1 MPYVNKIEIMG
12 NLGKDPELRYLADQT
27 ATTSISVDKNKKW
40 RDKKTGQPQ
49 ESTEWFTVVLYGRQ
63 AETVCGYMKKGDC
76 IMVWGK
82 MKSRRYTGKD
92 GIERTVHEVIANEM
106 QIINTRQNTTA
117 TPQANA
123 PLSGG
128 LHDLM

>member
-27 ATTSISVDKNKKW
+27 ATTSISVAYTEKW
-40 RDKKTGQPQ
+40 RDKKTGQPP

>member
-27 ATTSISVDKNKKW
+27 ATTSISIAYTEKW

-49 ESTEWFTVVLYGRQ
+49 ESTEWFTVVLYGRH

-117 TPQANA
+117 TPQTNG
-123 PLSGG
+123 PLSGR

>member
-1 MPYVNKIEIMG
+1 MPYLNRIEVMG
-12 NLGKDPELRYLADQT
+12 NLGKDPELRYLPNQT
-27 ATTSISVDKNKKW
+27 PVTSISIAYTEKW